1 MSKLQPALLLA
12 ATLAASAG
20 IGSGAEAQR
29 LTAMQ
34 ASRFFQTCQ
43 AHAGQT
49 VCDAYISG
57 VADGVTLT
65 ESSVP
70 KGAGGKPSV
79 VPTIC
84 VPPSNGNML
93 REQVVRW
100 LSGHTDSLRGDVG
113 PAVHDALLAL
123 FPCTAGA
130 GKP

>member
-1 MSKLQPALLLA
+1 MSGSRWALLLA
-12 ATLAASAG
+12 VMLGTGVGLGSAAQ
-20 IGSGAEAQR
+20 AQR

-65 ESSVP
+65 EP
-70 KGAGGKPSV
+70 TKDAAGASGAAS
-79 VPTIC
+79 TIC
-84 VPPSNGNML
+84 IPPSNGNVL

-100 LSGHTDSLRGDVG
+100 LSGHTEALRGQVG
-113 PAVHDALLAL
+113 PAVHGALQAL
-123 FPCTAGA
+123 YPCPAGA